1 MAKMGIGNLSTINH
15 IANNYQEQCY
25 LAGSY
30 LAIQIGHTASTIDEL
45 SRRFQKG
52 LGTTPEKYRVW
63 AYTPKSGEQ
72 AES

>member
-1 MAKMGIGNLSTINH
+1 MGIRHLSTLDH

-30 LAIQIGHTASTIDEL
+30 LAIQIGHTASTIGL
-45 SRRFQKG
+45 SWRLQEG

-63 AYTPKSGEQ
+63 AYNPFIVLQRSL
-72 AES
+72 